1 MIPAGPAEKLASTAA
16 SFGSCAF
23 HFLARPQKLES
34 DTPPPPELVVGV
46 DVAGELP
53 PPAAVV
59 LADVEGLE
67 ELLPHAAAKTKTATV
82 HATVS
87 KRRCR
92 AFPMTQT
99 LYSQDAP
106 WSTIICPAARTASPA
121 PAEGGVDSPETRGAR
136 DGRSLGLAGLVVG
149 QEPAAGPSHVR
160 RRSHRGGWTSSHRP
174 LFASLSRRQLTK
186 IAGLAASK
194 RYAAGSALVKSGAP
208 GESVFV
214 VLDGQAV
221 VRAGARRITLG
232 AGDFFGEMSLLDGEP
247 RSATV
252 TARTDVLVMM
262 IPRSKFLKLL
272 EKEPRIAI
280 AVMTT
285 LSGRVRA
292 LQAAAGV

>member
-1 MIPAGPAEKLASTAA
+1 M
-16 SFGSCAF
+16 
-23 HFLARPQKLES
+23 
-34 DTPPPPELVVGV
+34 
-46 DVAGELP
+46 
-53 PPAAVV
+53 
-59 LADVEGLE
+59 
-67 ELLPHAAAKTKTATV
+67 
-82 HATVS
+82 
-87 KRRCR
+87 
-92 AFPMTQT
+92 
-99 LYSQDAP
+99 
-106 WSTIICPAARTASPA
+106 
-121 PAEGGVDSPETRGAR
+121 
-136 DGRSLGLAGLVVG
+136 GRSLGLAGLVVG
-149 QEPAAGPSHVR
+149 QEPAAGPSHLPQKV
-160 RRSHRGGWTSSHRP
+160 SPGWVDVLATVP
-174 LFASLSRRQLTK
+174 LFAGLSRRQLTK

-194 RYAAGSALVKSGAP
+194 RYAAGSTLVKSGAP